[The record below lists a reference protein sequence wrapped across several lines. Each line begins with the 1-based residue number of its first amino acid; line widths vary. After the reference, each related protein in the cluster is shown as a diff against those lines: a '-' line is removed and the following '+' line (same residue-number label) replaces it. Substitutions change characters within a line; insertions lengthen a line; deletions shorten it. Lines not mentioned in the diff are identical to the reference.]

1 MKKTI
6 SLIAGA
12 ILCGGILLTGCGGGD
27 NSSENIGN
35 SSGGN
40 NNNLLFPKNAVLA
53 KPSLENGKKVADIV
67 LSVPDVGIPRLFM
80 DLVNNMA
87 INDNLPNK
95 DSTKC
100 IDDIGTLSYEIK
112 EKNENYINVIFTA
125 NNCNFEDEIINGRV
139 NLIAENFD
147 NNVNKY
153 KKYTAKYST
162 EFNWKILYNN
172 TEVNISANSY
182 IEENVD
188 FDKDSNLN
196 FDEDSNLDF
205 GENGILKEDNL
216 SISLKAT
223 NGTKDVGLENSKFHF
238 IKKDDSSIEFYQSKG
253 RIYIDKNSYVDYNK
267 TVKPFKYSIDAY
279 TLIDGEAHYNMA
291 DNSKMRIVVLGS
303 DNVKVEID
311 TDGDGEFELNESIN
325 INE

>member
-1 MKKTI
+1 MKKIKTL

-67 LSVPDVGIPRLFM
+67 LSVSDVGIPRLFM

-87 INDNLPNK
+87 IDDNLPNK

-100 IDDIGTLSYEIK
+100 MDDIGTLSYEIK

-162 EFNWKILYNN
+162 EFNWKILYNK

-188 FDKDSNLN
+188 FD
-196 FDEDSNLDF
+196 
-205 GENGILKEDNL
+205 ENGILKEDNL
-216 SISLKAT
+216 SMSLKAT

-238 IKKDDSSIEFYQSKG
+238 IIKKDDSSIEFYQSKG

-267 TVKPFKYSIDAY
+267 TVKPFKYSIDPY

-325 INE
+325 VNE